1 MNFNDAVDYVLMKEG
16 FDSDD
21 KLDRGGR
28 TRYGISQAAYPSI
41 NMDELTLAQAK
52 NIYHKDY
59 WTPIKADRLPPPVA
73 FFLFDMA
80 VNQGVAAAAK
90 TLQEASGALQDGK
103 IGPATIAAVEI
114 AYNRDPKGFLLSMA
128 VKRARRYLSLN
139 NESEERFEAGWIS
152 RLLETFSL
160 ALDGVQR
167 K

>member
-1 MNFNDAVDYVLMKEG
+1 MNFSDAVDYVLMKEG

-41 NMDELTLAQAK
+41 NMDELTLSQAK
-52 NIYHKDY
+52 NIYDKDY

-103 IGPATIAAVEI
+103 VGPVTLEVAQAAY
-114 AYNRDPKGFLLSMA
+114 ARDPTGFLLALS
-128 VKRARRYLSLN
+128 VIRARRYLSLN
-139 NESEERFEAGWIS
+139 NAAEERFEFGWIS
-152 RLLETFSL
+152 RLLATLSVAIHE
-160 ALDGVQR
+160 ALR